1 MADTATVVIG
11 VVQLLL
17 TLIGILI
24 GWMVKGLF
32 DRIRKL
38 EEADAAIASQ
48 VAQLRV
54 DLPTHYVSKGDFQQ
68 LAESLFNTLR
78 RIEDKLDRKVDKP

>member
-1 MADTATVVIG
+1 MDLHLAFNVAMSIVAFLGGWLLKTLFERIKSLEKADHELA
-11 VVQLLL
+11 
-17 TLIGILI
+17 
-24 GWMVKGLF
+24 K
-32 DRIRKL
+32 
-38 EEADAAIASQ
+38 E

-68 LAESLFNTLR
+68 LGDNIFNTLR